1 VILDVQQLV
10 KTFGSHTAVAGVD
23 LTITAGEVHALVGE
37 SGSGKTTLARC
48 VLGLIQPTSGTVHI
62 AGRPLT
68 GMRRKELRLLRHQV
82 QIVFQY
88 PYAALNPRM
97 TVRQLIAEPLREADR
112 PVTDV
117 TAELARVGLPETVLT
132 RYPHQLSGG
141 QCQRVAI
148 ARALAV
154 GPSLLVLDEPTSALD
169 VSVQAQILNLLLD
182 LREHSDLAFLLINHD
197 LGVVRHIADRV
208 SVMLHGELVETGPT
222 ARVLD
227 SPQHTYTRRLLDAVP
242 GLRAPHSPSGAPDT
256 AATAH
261 GACAD
266 RKLDH
271 RV

>member
-1 VILDVQQLV
+1 MILDVQQLV

-48 VLGLIQPTSGTVHI
+48 VLGLIQPTSGTVRI

-68 GMRRKELRLLRHQV
+68 GLRRKELRRLRHQV
-82 QIVFQY
+82 QIVFQN

-97 TVRQLIAEPLREADR
+97 TVQQLIAEPLREAGR
-112 PVTDV
+112 PVTDA
-117 TAELARVGLPETVLT
+117 TAELARVGLPATVLT

-182 LREHSDLAFLLINHD
+182 LRQHSDLAFLLITHD

-222 ARVLD
+222 AQVLD

-242 GLRAPHSPSGAPDT
+242 GLHPPDSPSGTPDT
-256 AATAH
+256 AATAQ
-261 GACAD
+261 GAAQ
-266 RKLDH
+266 
-271 RV
+271 